1 MHGVRYFCIDQAFH
15 SSSSGV
21 QESELTEGKTIVSPS
36 SVNQVGTHRLKTY
49 LVMEK
54 DIDFIEIALLSNTT
68 WLFYL
73 FEKMFV
79 KRQSEIEIPWGFNS
93 LMAM

>member
-1 MHGVRYFCIDQAFH
+1 
-15 SSSSGV
+15 
-21 QESELTEGKTIVSPS
+21 
-36 SVNQVGTHRLKTY
+36 
-49 LVMEK
+49 MEK

-93 LMAM
+93 LRAM